1 MSNRAGDQ
9 EAIEST
15 NNRNLERRLTLRRFR
30 LAAAGVSDVAHV
42 KTFSAEWMGL
52 IFFWFGHLNLGEIAR
67 RTEIES
73 LASSSD
79 SERKR
84 AGKATLIVSFSPKV
98 N

>member
-52 IFFWFGHLNLGEIAR
+52 IFLVWPPEFRGNRTKNRDREFSEQLGQR
-67 RTEIES
+67 KKKSWES
-73 LASSSD
+73 D
-79 SERKR
+79 FDCE
-84 AGKATLIVSFSPKV
+84 F
-98 N
+98 